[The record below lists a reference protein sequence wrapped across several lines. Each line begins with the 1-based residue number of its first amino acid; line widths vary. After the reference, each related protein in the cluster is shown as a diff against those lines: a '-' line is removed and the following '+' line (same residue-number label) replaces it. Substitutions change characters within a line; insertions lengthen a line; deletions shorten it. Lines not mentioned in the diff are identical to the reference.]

1 MTHLQE
7 KEFKILEKFI
17 QVCEELK
24 LDYFLVCGSALGAVK
39 YGGFIPWDDDIDVAL
54 FRDDYNRFINEA
66 PILLPPNLF
75 LQNCHS
81 EEKFP
86 TIYSKLRDSE
96 TTFIEKSAKFL
107 PINHGIYIDVFPL
120 DGYPKGKIERS
131 VFEIKK
137 KIHTILISSAYD
149 VPSSWKHKLLKETCK
164 FIGVDKNT
172 QIVAKS
178 YEKFISK
185 YPVDG
190 SDIICNHG
198 NWQGKLEY
206 SPKWHYGNGTMMKF
220 ESLDVRVPENYDAYL
235 TQKYGDWRA
244 DLPEEQ
250 KCGHHYY
257 AVCDLNRPYTDYIEK
272 LSNEKIKIKRP
283 KELDEKTLGT

>member
-137 KIHTILISSAYD
+137 KLSKKYMSEIMLCVFVNVAFFHETICL
-149 VPSSWKHKLLKETCK
+149 
-164 FIGVDKNT
+164 
-172 QIVAKS
+172 
-178 YEKFISK
+178 
-185 YPVDG
+185 
-190 SDIICNHG
+190 
-198 NWQGKLEY
+198 
-206 SPKWHYGNGTMMKF
+206 
-220 ESLDVRVPENYDAYL
+220 R
-235 TQKYGDWRA
+235 
-244 DLPEEQ
+244 DL
-250 KCGHHYY
+250 
-257 AVCDLNRPYTDYIEK
+257 
-272 LSNEKIKIKRP
+272 S
-283 KELDEKTLGT
+283 